1 MRGLIYFSKFEK
13 NEETKKNRNLKPNQM
28 NKLKGVIAIV
38 GIIVKYGAVVTA
50 IIKGIQ
56 VVSEELE
63 KIDFNEEKQTI
74 KDLKNE

>member
-1 MRGLIYFSKFEK
+1 MRGSIYFSKFEK
-13 NEETKKNRNLKPNQM
+13 NEKTKKNRNLKLNQM

-63 KIDFNEEKQTI
+63 KIDFNQDKQPL

>member
-1 MRGLIYFSKFEK
+1 
-13 NEETKKNRNLKPNQM
+13 M

>member
-1 MRGLIYFSKFEK
+1 
-13 NEETKKNRNLKPNQM
+13 M

-63 KIDFNEEKQTI
+63 KIDFNQDKQPI

>member
-1 MRGLIYFSKFEK
+1 MRGLIYFLKFEK
-13 NEETKKNRNLKPNQM
+13 NEKTKKNRNLKPNQM

-63 KIDFNEEKQTI
+63 KIDFNEDKQPV